1 MEEKMDEKDFFKFL
15 FLQLVYT
22 FQHSAMIQLGKLVNP
37 MTSKLERNLDQ
48 AKGTIEMLRMLKE
61 KTKNN
66 LIKEEQDFLDNI
78 ILDLQLNY
86 ADEMKKGDTKTES
99 KETEKKDGKPGDK

>member
-1 MEEKMDEKDFFKFL
+1 MSEEKMDEKEFFKFL

-22 FQHSAMIQLGKLVNP
+22 FQHSAMIQLGKLVSPVSN
-37 MTSKLERNLDQ
+37 KIERDLNQ

-66 LIKEEQDFLDNI
+66 LVKEEQDFIDNI

-86 ADEMKKGDTKTES
+86 ADESKKPNVKPDA
-99 KETEKKDGKPGDK
+99 KETEKKDGQ